1 MSVIT
6 FVFKDENH
14 YLVLP
19 TVLQQRAWLSIV
31 IFSPLLKG
39 KN

>member
-6 FVFKDENH
+6 FVFKDENR
-14 YLVLP
+14 YPILP
-19 TVLQQRAWLSIV
+19 TDLQQRAWLSIV
-31 IFSPLLKG
+31 IYSSPLKG